1 MKTKDLILV
10 ALVCANVTLAAM
22 ALALYVGKAEPSAVA
37 GVATRSG
44 DYVMV
49 TGNVANSR
57 EALLVIDVVA
67 KRANLYTPKAGVGA
81 GGQAWELTSTRNLAA
96 DFGATPKP

>member
-22 ALALYVGKAEPSAVA
+22 AFALYVGKAESSAVA

-44 DYVMV
+44 DYVLV

-67 KRANLYTPKAGVGA
+67 KRANLYVPKAGLGA
-81 GGQAWELTSTRNLAA
+81 GGQAWELTSSRNLAQ
-96 DFGATPKP
+96 DFGAAPKP

>member
-10 ALVCANVTLAAM
+10 ALVCANVTLAAV
-22 ALALYVGKAEPSAVA
+22 ALALYVGKAESSAVA

-44 DYVMV
+44 DYVLV
-49 TGNVANSR
+49 TGNVANGR

-67 KRANLYTPKAGVGA
+67 KRANLYVPKAGVGV
-81 GGQAWELTSTRNLAA
+81 GGQTWDLTGTRNLAQ
-96 DFGATPKP
+96 DFGATPR

>member
-22 ALALYVGKAEPSAVA
+22 ALALYIGKAEPSAVA
-37 GVATRSG
+37 GVASRSG

-49 TGNVANSR
+49 TGNVANGR
-57 EALLVIDVVA
+57 ETLLVIDVVA
-67 KRANLYTPKAGVGA
+67 KRAILYTPKPGVGV
-81 GGQAWELTSTRNLAA
+81 GGHTWEQSSSRNLAQ
-96 DFGATPKP
+96 DFAVPK